1 MPWLLQAD
9 HPAVMVY
16 PRPIQHLSAD
26 HERLYA
32 LGIDAFRLIQLL
44 LVDKVADTLPLDGV
58 SGQIKLSG
66 RIFQR
71 TAVPAIFVQGHAQS
85 RNAQAAPPQQ
95 TASDHTIGKP

>member
-44 LVDKVADTLPLDGV
+44 LADKVADTLPLDGV
-58 SGQIKLSG
+58 SGHIKLSG

-71 TAVPAIFVQGHAQS
+71 AAVSAVFVQGHAQS
-85 RNAQAAPPQQ
+85 LNAQTAPAQQ
-95 TASDHTIGKP
+95 ALPDHTIGKP